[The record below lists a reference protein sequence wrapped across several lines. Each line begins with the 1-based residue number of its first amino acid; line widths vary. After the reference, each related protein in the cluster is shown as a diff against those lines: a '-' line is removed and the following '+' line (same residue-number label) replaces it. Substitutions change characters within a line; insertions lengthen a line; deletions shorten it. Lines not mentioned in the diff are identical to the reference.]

1 MPSQYCLANPN
12 YELCQYDP
20 NYDPGGTSFC
30 GTYPNDPFCTGV
42 IPNFPSGGNQV
53 PVGVGN
59 AGGWPGGQQGTLSQI
74 LNSILSGAALIT
86 NHNYVPTPLQT
97 GQTPQ
102 GASGQQYGSGYG
114 QYPTG
119 YNPYASSNQN
129 VSGQFQKLLEQHPA
143 AVAAGAIA
151 LVLLLIPRPSVS
163 AARR

>member
-1 MPSQYCLANPN
+1 MACVDINAGQTYNGVPLTPVYVDTETGLFCSGYFGSG
-12 YELCQYDP
+12 D
-20 NYDPGGTSFC
+20 GGS
-30 GTYPNDPFCTGV
+30 G
-42 IPNFPSGGNQV
+42 SGGNQV

-102 GASGQQYGSGYG
+102 GASGQQYSSGYG
-114 QYPTG
+114 QYPAG
-119 YNPYASSNQN
+119 YNPYAASNQN

-151 LVLLLIPRPSVS
+151 LVLLLIPRPGVS